1 MAVRESLLTL
11 VNIET
16 LAPITRVP
24 VLVAHTPEVKVF
36 VVAVG
41 IRVTVREPSRTLV
54 EFYST
59 INIIQARRRRAHKE
73 NVTGTESVLNAG
85 FDIAIFSLTAK
96 VLISKYSYFA
106 EKLFF
111 ELLNV

>member
-1 MAVRESLLTL
+1 MYLESFHTGTLKRSVGVGTVSVLGVAVRESLLTL

-24 VLVAHTPEVKVF
+24 VLVAHTPEVQVF

-73 NVTGTESVLNAG
+73 NVAGTESVLNAG
-85 FDIAIFSLTAK
+85 FDIAIFR
-96 VLISKYSYFA
+96 
-106 EKLFF
+106 
-111 ELLNV
+111 